1 MLPCCR
7 LTEFGDVISL
17 GGQEVVEEVLKRL
30 LCKAPKHQYEEAFDE
45 ARVGPVPD
53 RLVLCVLF
61 LNGPAVGPCQKVPEE
76 NIEEAM
82 ECQLCFN
89 TANTEGS
96 PDVQSLL
103 DRPWLVIKQGA
114 DNE

>member
-1 MLPCCR
+1 MRETFLTTENARESSCKDPSVWLVSMMLPWCR

-17 GGQEVVEEVLKRL
+17 GGQEVVKEVLKRL

-76 NIEEAM
+76 DIEEA
-82 ECQLCFN
+82 
-89 TANTEGS
+89 
-96 PDVQSLL
+96 
-103 DRPWLVIKQGA
+103 I
-114 DNE
+114 